1 MSKLEDARKI
11 LTALQVP
18 KEQRNDM
25 CCYVL
30 IVLAGIDE
38 DGKWEQANKQV
49 YADTRYSFK
58 DKDRLQC
65 RVC

>member
-38 DGKWEQANKQV
+38 DGK
-49 YADTRYSFK
+49 
-58 DKDRLQC
+58 
-65 RVC
+65 